1 MNGIIMKTKQ
11 LIFID
16 DSGDAGNKTDSSSH
30 LIMSA
35 IVFTDDLVAEE
46 TALSMRKFRRQL
58 GWTDDHEYKFHKTK
72 KDYIKQ
78 ILRLVSQYDFSIYA
92 LVVDKSRFNTTPK
105 NLYNDTVSEL
115 LRIIPLKKASIKI
128 DGHAGTNYTKR
139 AISQVR
145 KNAHVKT
152 GQIADIKFADSKENV
167 LIQLADLVAS
177 SIFRS
182 TQNKSDS
189 QDYIKILKKHITT
202 IQKH

>member
-1 MNGIIMKTKQ
+1 MKTKQ

-16 DSGDAGNKTDSSSH
+16 DSGDAGNKAGSSSH

-72 KDYIKQ
+72 RDYIKQ
-78 ILRLVSQYDFSIYA
+78 VLRLVSQYEFSIYA
-92 LVVDKSRFNTTPK
+92 VVVDKSKFETTPK
-105 NLYNDTVSEL
+105 NLYNDTISEL

-145 KNAHVKT
+145 KNANVKT

-189 QDYIKILKKHITT
+189 QDYITILKKHITT